1 MKLKPIIQ
9 GFKHHDYFFKW
20 IFTDIP
26 IYEPPP
32 QEKKPTSVLMAT
44 EIAPTVV

>member
-1 MKLKPIIQ
+1 MTTFLSEYSQ
-9 GFKHHDYFFKW
+9 
-20 IFTDIP
+20 IFPYTS
-26 IYEPPP
+26 PPP